1 MSRKARFK
9 VEGYDTV
16 LDVIHRIALP
26 FVLAHEVCHYLAARL
41 LGARATLTKNT
52 VFVEPGLPNWKR
64 ITIGLAPA
72 GTACLLL
79 VAVGLYYGLAADNW
93 LERFVT
99 VQVGFII
106 FLWIGYSL
114 RDFRTVWYILK
125 HGDFPRDQLW
135 LRR

>member
-1 MSRKARFK
+1 MQGLIELLA
-9 VEGYDTV
+9 T
-16 LDVIHRIALP
+16 P
-26 FVLAHEVCHYLAARL
+26 FIIVHELCHYLAARL
-41 LGARATLTKNT
+41 LGARARLTRTT

-72 GTACLLL
+72 GVACFLLIV
-79 VAVGLYYGLAADNW
+79 VALYYWLAANNW